1 MSEQNQS
8 KKFRPRARLLV
19 QLGDRLIRSENIAV
33 VELVKNAY
41 DADAENCD
49 VIFKDID
56 SQENGE
62 IVLKDDGLGMTPQI
76 INEVWLEPGA
86 DFKELILDGN
96 QYKLGFDISLPRRT
110 PIGEKGIGRFGVHKL
125 GDYIQ
130 LITKSAGSDKEVVVE
145 IDWQEFAKEKYL
157 EDAQFKVF
165 EREPKVFTDGQTGTR
180 ISVKKLRKV
189 WDKKLYQELQKTLLS
204 LDSPFQEKSDFHV
217 TASLSLKD
225 RGAQSDWDEKLLTLK
240 DIRDK
245 ALWRLDCVLEGDQI
259 TEFSYN
265 FLPWPAMDKLR
276 PYSLALNDLPAPER
290 TIKYTE
296 NNKESVI
303 DLGKYKIGPVRITA
317 YLFDLGDRLLSLG
330 TQDPPALKRYLA
342 SNGGVRVYRDGMR
355 VYDYGEVE
363 NDWLSLDKSR
373 VNEPVKKIGNR
384 NIIAAV
390 LLDRRQSQDLVE
402 KTNREGFVETKASIA
417 FQQAVTSIIDLFA
430 RKRNIDKEQIRNL
443 YEGSS
448 KTQPVLH
455 DIDELKNTVENR
467 LKKVDFKG
475 KEAFT
480 KEVVSNL
487 DRIKDQ
493 YIETNQLLLK
503 SAGAGLSLSVVIH
516 EVEKR
521 VKELVKLVES
531 SSLDAERIRS
541 AVLAVS
547 KLIDSYSG
555 LISHSKPKQVSVRRI
570 LNDAIFDTD
579 FRFKAHHVTV
589 VERFSETGDF
599 KVYCAL
605 NAIVAILIN
614 LFDNS
619 IYWLN
624 SYKISDKKILIDTKH
639 YINGESS
646 IIIADNGKGFTI
658 APENALQPF
667 ITTKP
672 GGIGLGLHIAS
683 EMMKAH
689 KGRLIIRDYKETDLP
704 REFRDGAII
713 ELIFKS

>member
-33 VELVKNAY
+33 VELVKNTY
-41 DADAENCD
+41 DADAENCE
-49 VIFKDID
+49 VVFKNID
-56 SQENGE
+56 SRESGE
-62 IVLKDDGLGMTPQI
+62 ITIKDDGLGMTPQI

-96 QYKLGFDISLPRRT
+96 QYKLGFDITLPKRT

-125 GDYIQ
+125 GDYIE
-130 LITKSAGSDKEVVVE
+130 LVTKSAASDKEVVVE
-145 IDWQEFAKEKYL
+145 IDWEEFAKEKYL

-165 EREPKVFTDGQTGTR
+165 DREPQVFDGGKTGTQ
-180 ISVKKLRKV
+180 ITVKKLRKV

-204 LDSPFQEKSDFHV
+204 LGSPFQEKSDFHV
-217 TASLSLKD
+217 TATLSLKD
-225 RGAQSDWDEKLLTLK
+225 KDEQSKWSEKLLTLE

-245 ALWRLDCVLEGDQI
+245 ALWRLDCVLEGKKI
-259 TEFSYN
+259 TEFTYK
-265 FLPWPAMDKLR
+265 FLPWPEMDKLD
-276 PYSLALNDLPAPER
+276 PYTLTLSDLPDPEK
-290 TIKYTE
+290 TIKYKE
-296 NNKESVI
+296 GNKESVI

-317 YLFDLGDRLLSLG
+317 YLFDLGDRLLNLG

-342 SNGGVRVYRDGMR
+342 ANGGVRVYRDGMR
-355 VYDYGEVE
+355 VYDYGEAE
-363 NDWLSLDKSR
+363 NDWLSLDKTR

-390 LLDRRQSQDLVE
+390 LLDRRASQDLVE
-402 KTNREGFVETKASIA
+402 KTNREGFVETKATIA

-430 RKRNIDKEQIRNL
+430 RKRNIDKEKIRTL

-455 DIDELKNTVENR
+455 DIDELKSTVEDR

-521 VKELVKLVES
+521 IKELVRLVES
-531 SSLDAERIRS
+531 SSLDADRIRS

-555 LISHSKPKQVSVRRI
+555 LISHSKPKQVSVKRI
-570 LNDAIFDTD
+570 LNDAVFDTD
-579 FRFKAHHVTV
+579 YRLTAHKITI
-589 VERFSETGDF
+589 VEKFSESEDF

-619 IYWLN
+619 IYWLHAFD
-624 SYKISDKKILIDTKH
+624 IDDKKILIDTKH
-639 YINGESS
+639 YANGESS

-658 APENALQPF
+658 APEDALQPF

-689 KGRLIIRDYKETDLP
+689 KGRLVIRDYKETNLP
-704 REFRDGAII
+704 DEFKNGAIV
-713 ELIFKS
+713 ELIFKN